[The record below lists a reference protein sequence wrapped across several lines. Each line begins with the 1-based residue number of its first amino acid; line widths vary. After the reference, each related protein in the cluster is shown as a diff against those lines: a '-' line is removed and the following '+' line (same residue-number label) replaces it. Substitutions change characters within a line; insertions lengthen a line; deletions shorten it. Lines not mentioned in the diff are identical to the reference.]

1 MDPWGCEIADS
12 TIVSEFEDDFKPE
25 KSDKLADSAE
35 YIAVLG
41 NDIVL
46 YIFIAIIYLD
56 IRLSEV
62 ILHIKIVHLM

>member
-35 YIAVLG
+35 YLAILG

-46 YIFIAIIYLD
+46 CIFIAIIYLD